1 MDKPTKSATV
11 MLFPLC
17 KRSRAGSWIAGVL
30 TLFCILALAHGAW
43 ALGVIFDTSKY
54 KGDVWLQIQDPFS
67 NDVNNKFRATYNN
80 GQSAITFGSQQISGQ
95 TVYNLMSNPVKLSD
109 IGAEGLNVAFSLSG
123 VFFLFYD
130 DPSLGANY
138 LTTAPSVFD
147 TLQRYQQFELTA
159 RGLPNTGDQGNL
171 TNIDCF
177 TAPLSIR
184 SYQNNPLTNP
194 SEPVLQSTGYGAT
207 TARQIESLIKSAG
220 GGASAKKDVQ
230 GTILRYIGPSKYDP
244 NNTLLPANPWAS
256 FLSYA
261 KSLSGTQTRLIR
273 SNAFGAPAWSSTQ
286 TYTFGIDMTATS
298 NAAGVITATGKVTAS
313 VINPAS
319 VAAGNPPLPA
329 NGAWTDVSIT
339 LSPATGGK
347 GEASFNKAIYGQ
359 AAELA
364 YNSVTKR
371 WTVGNA
377 AITLGPDWEAFQTF
391 CLNTLADPTKPSD
404 VATNKSL
411 QDLHAYD
418 TTLSMAIGELTTG
431 LLGGYFGST
440 VQGTTQGGVT
450 MPIGEMESQQWWS
463 LNPRVGF
470 SQIQTDSGHYNRYAD
485 VIWTSSGNT
494 VYGVPFS
501 DRFGSGPLV
510 NTVQSPGPNPKNV
523 GYWVIGVGAPVG
535 APAGAQPA
543 ATELLLLA
551 D

>member
-1 MDKPTKSATV
+1 MDKPTISTTV
-11 MLFPLC
+11 RYFPLC
-17 KRSRAGSWIAGVL
+17 KRSPAGSWIAGVL
-30 TLFCILALAHGAW
+30 ALFCILAFAHGAW

-67 NDVNNKFRATYNN
+67 NDADNRFRATYNN
-80 GQSAITFGSQQISGQ
+80 GQSAITFGSQQIGGV

-159 RGLPNTGDQGNL
+159 RGMPNTGDQGNL

-184 SYQNNPLTNP
+184 SYQNSPLTNP
-194 SEPVLQSTGYGAT
+194 SEPVLQSTGYGNT
-207 TARQIESLIKSAG
+207 TALQIESLIKSAG
-220 GGASAKKDVQ
+220 GGASAKKTVHGQ
-230 GTILRYIGPSKYDP
+230 ILRYIGPSKYDP
-244 NNTLLPANPWAS
+244 NNTWLPPNPWPS

-261 KSLSGTQTRLIR
+261 ISLNGTQTQLIR
-273 SNAFGAPAWSSTQ
+273 SNGFGSPAWSSTR
-286 TYTFGIDMTATS
+286 TYTFGIDMTATA
-298 NAAGVITATGKVTAS
+298 NDNGVITASGKVTAS

-319 VAAGNPPLPA
+319 VAAGNPPLPD

-339 LSPATGGK
+339 LSPLTGK
-347 GEASFNKAIYGQ
+347 HTEASFNKAIYGQ
-359 AAELA
+359 AAELM
-364 YNSVTKR
+364 YDDKTGR
-371 WTVGNA
+371 WTVGNT
-377 AITLGPDWEAFQTF
+377 AITLGSDWEKFQTF
-391 CLNTLADPTKPSD
+391 CINTLADPTKPHNINS
-404 VATNKSL
+404 NKSL

-450 MPIGEMESQQWWS
+450 KPIGEMESQQWWT
-463 LNPRVGF
+463 LDPRVGF
-470 SQIQTDSGHYNRYAD
+470 SQIQTDTGHYNRYAD

-501 DRFGSGPLV
+501 DRFGNGPLV
-510 NTVQSPGPNPKNV
+510 NTVQTPGPNVRSV

-535 APAGAQPA
+535 APAGALPG